1 MFVNNKKLKMAAYE
15 FQNALDSYIL
25 IMFPF
30 FIKKEEEKQ
39 EGRKGSRKRME
50 RRGDDRSIETFS

>member
-1 MFVNNKKLKMAAYE
+1 MEVAAYE

-30 FIKKEEEKQ
+30 FYQ
-39 EGRKGSRKRME
+39 EGRRKTGREE
-50 RRGDDRSIETFS
+50 REEEEDGDDRSIETFS